1 MTGPQGT
8 QESSL
13 APGFVDEDI
22 KDEGLEEVFLPEF
35 SCLVIESSPLL
46 DSPLLPSSFP
56 VFLCGNWE
64 PRGNEFVD
72 IFQKTLSRREVG
84 VFSLIEIET
93 HTGCS
98 AGFPSR
104 AGGARGLGF
113 HSALLSLTLCFTVRR
128 GASTLCL

>member
-56 VFLCGNWE
+56 VFLCGNWSRQ
-64 PRGNEFVD
+64 PPDAGRSLG
-72 IFQKTLSRREVG
+72 QTLPG
-84 VFSLIEIET
+84 SL
-93 HTGCS
+93 
-98 AGFPSR
+98 
-104 AGGARGLGF
+104 GGTDLANN
-113 HSALLSLTLCFTVRR
+113 LTSDL
-128 GASTLCL
+128 